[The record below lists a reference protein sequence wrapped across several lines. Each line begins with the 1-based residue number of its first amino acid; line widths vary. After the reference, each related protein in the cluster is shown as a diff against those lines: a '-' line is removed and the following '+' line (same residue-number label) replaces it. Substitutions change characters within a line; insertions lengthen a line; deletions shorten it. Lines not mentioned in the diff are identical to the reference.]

1 MEEIKYKITIYFKI
15 LKSSEGDSTKIVARS
30 KDSEVQKHL
39 SYIDQQLDTIQG
51 MKYEVQDMTIDS
63 SVEDESR
70 RSMWQGCDKCYMY
83 VFQSE
88 GISRTQ
94 GESYQKMVLFLH
106 PHGMQQ
112 KSLFFISQVWKM

>member
-1 MEEIKYKITIYFKI
+1 MKIYTYRENQLSLLYYFICIFGEQRILIVVMEEIKYKITIYFKI

-51 MKYEVQDMTIDS
+51 MKYEVQDMMIDS

-70 RSMWQGCDKCYMY
+70 RSM
-83 VFQSE
+83 
-88 GISRTQ
+88 
-94 GESYQKMVLFLH
+94 
-106 PHGMQQ
+106 
-112 KSLFFISQVWKM
+112 